1 MATRQSQINLWIPG
15 VNEGFFVIN
24 IIGLGH
30 VGLPLALAFSRKQR
44 SVCGYDTSEDR
55 VLKIMEASEP
65 VSDLA
70 IHEVKELISNSFF
83 AFSEW
88 PEGAQFDAYIICV
101 PTPLKS
107 DGSPDLTFIEAAALN
122 VGKGLRIG
130 DLVVLESTTHPG
142 TTREILVPIL
152 ESQSGLTAGRDFF
165 VGYSPQRI
173 DPHNVSW
180 ELTDIP
186 KLVSGLTLECQNKV
200 MELYNGVF
208 KKLIGVRNPETAEMA
223 KLFENTYRHVNIA
236 LVNELAM
243 ACHSAGLNVWDVV
256 AAASTKPFGF
266 QAFWPG
272 PGVGGHCIP
281 VDSEYM
287 AEYLQDETGQSFRFV
302 KLATEVNAGMAEYC
316 ASRYKSLFKTSS
328 EYQSTRAI
336 VAGVSYKPGVSDTRN
351 TPAESLIRKLR
362 LDAVE
367 VVFWDPM
374 VENYTVDGLS
384 LRKLEDEDI
393 SSSDGLI
400 LLHDGPAIEAL
411 IDRITA
417 SALFDARGVLRLKK
431 EKYTHPNWNSL

>member
-44 SVCGYDTSEDR
+44 SVCGYDTSKDR

-362 LDAVE
+362 LDSVE

-374 VENYTVDGLS
+374 VESYAVDGLN
-384 LRKLEDEDI
+384 LRRLEEEDI
-393 SSSDGLI
+393 RSSDGLV
-400 LLHDGPAIEAL
+400 LLHDGPAVEAL
-411 IDRITA
+411 IDKTKA
-417 SALFDARGVLRLKK
+417 AVLFDARGVLRLKK
-431 EKYTHPNWNSL
+431 EKYTNPNWNSL